1 MPRFAT
7 PTLITALAVHLLLS
21 LGACSDG
28 SSIGSGSPPKVDLEG
43 ARAAFKRGSALVQEH
58 LESPDHET
66 LRAAIDSLEES
77 VRLAPNEVQHR
88 LMAGRTQ
95 ELALNSE
102 AALAHY
108 RVATG
113 LGNEDPLVWRRMG
126 TLALG
131 LGDLNQARGCFE
143 RALSRQAGDHELFFG
158 YGCLLDLEGELEA
171 ASQAFDAAI
180 AIRPTYDDAYF
191 RLAKVLR
198 GLGDEVGADAARAQ
212 FDHWNGVA
220 QALAEARKHV
230 RMHPEDAQGVRA
242 VGLYLFQLQR
252 AEECTDWLQRAK
264 KMLPRDATVLE
275 YLGRTQSGL
284 GQMPAAR
291 ANLELAVKYAPGSIA
306 PLREL
311 AFVLAK
317 GGDTE
322 GALSRMAQALAL
334 SPSDADLHFQNG
346 VLLMQLQRPDAALEA
361 YALALINDP
370 DLIDALLGQAEVHY
384 GANRGEEAIAAYR
397 RVLAIDPT
405 NAAAT
410 GSLNFILGEGK

>member
-7 PTLITALAVHLLLS
+7 STPITALAVHLLLF
-21 LGACSDG
+21 LGACSEG
-28 SSIGSGSPPKVDLEG
+28 SSNGQAPPPKEDLEG
-43 ARAAFKRGSALVQEH
+43 ARVAYQRGSAQVKEH
-58 LESPDHET
+58 LKTPDHAT

-77 VRLAPNEVQHR
+77 VRLAPNEIQHR
-88 LMAGRTQ
+88 LLAGRTQ

-113 LGNEDPLVWRRMG
+113 LGHEDPLVWRRMG

-131 LGDLNQARGCFE
+131 LGDLDQARGCFE
-143 RALSRQAGDHELFFG
+143 RALSQQADDPELFFG

-171 ASQAFDAAI
+171 ASQAFNAAI
-180 AIRPTYDDAYF
+180 AIRSTYDDAYF

-198 GLGDEVGADAARAQ
+198 GLGDEAGADAARAQ
-212 FDHWNGVA
+212 FDHWHGVD
-220 QALAEARKHV
+220 LDLDEARKHV

-275 YLGRTQSGL
+275 CLGRAQSGL
-284 GQMPAAR
+284 GQIPAAR
-291 ANLELAVKYAPGSIA
+291 ANLELAVECAPGSVD

-317 GGDTE
+317 EGDAE
-322 GALSRMAQALAL
+322 GAVGRMAQALAL
-334 SPSDADLHFQNG
+334 APGDADLHFQNG
-346 VLLMQLQRPDAALEA
+346 VLLMQLQRTDAALDA
-361 YALALINDP
+361 FALALVNDP
-370 DLIDALLGQAEVHY
+370 NLIEAHLGQAEVHY
-384 GANRGEEAIAAYR
+384 GANRREEAIAAYR